1 MSEGLHLYSRVME
14 LAGRQI
20 PNTIRKYRKIK
31 GYSQKRLAKQLGVS
45 IALISHWEQGVTMP
59 GFVNIIKLC
68 VLFEV
73 TPTELYHT
81 LFDRVREYYY
91 QKQETT
97 LEYDTE

>member
-1 MSEGLHLYSRVME
+1 MREGLHLYSRVME

-20 PNTIRKYRKIK
+20 PNTIRKHRKVN

-45 IALISHWEQGVTMP
+45 TALISHWERGVIMP

-73 TPTELYHT
+73 SPTELYHA
-81 LFDRVREYYY
+81 LFDWVREHY
-91 QKQETT
+91 QEQEST
-97 LEYDTE
+97 LEYDT